1 MIQGF
6 TYFPTIIYRDEK
18 PEFVSDLTRVS
29 QKYFQ
34 QQNKQEFFCQTIS
47 MENDVEVEE
56 LKNYLLTSGF
66 HILTSQGYSMEK
78 YELILSGLWAQ
89 EIKNYGGT
97 DIHLHKNSQLSG
109 WFFLETP
116 KNGSYPIFYDT
127 RMNKRMIELDYVQT
141 EDITNATSSVHFN
154 NLNPGTVLFANSWM
168 THQLTAN
175 FSDTST
181 KTIHF
186 IISHKDKLCNTL

>member
-18 PEFVSDLTRVS
+18 PEFVDKMMKVS
-29 QKYFQ
+29 QKYLVQKNQ
-34 QQNKQEFFCQTIS
+34 QQNLCQIS
-47 MENDVEVEE
+47 LENE
-56 LKNYLLTSGF
+56 LETRELSDYLIVSSYD
-66 HILTSQGYSMEK
+66 ILASQGYLMEK
-78 YELILSGLWAQ
+78 YELFLFGLWIQ
-89 EIKNYGGT
+89 EIKNHSGT
-97 DIHLHKNSQLSG
+97 NVHLHKNSQLSG
-109 WFFLETP
+109 WFFLDTP

-127 RMNKRMIELDYVQT
+127 RMNKQMIELDFVQT
-141 EDITNATSSVHFN
+141 EEITNATSSIHFN

-186 IISHKDKLCNTL
+186 IISHKDKLCNTF